1 MHIPGSEDLS
11 PQSPERVLGLVGG
24 TGSESDFGRREGTS
38 PLCLQEKHQKA
49 NKGKKNRITGEMYE
63 SDSNIN
69 LDFFFT
75 DDLFNT
81 DTMNGAFSPYTQTVK
96 ICLKIKSV

>member
-1 MHIPGSEDLS
+1 
-11 PQSPERVLGLVGG
+11 
-24 TGSESDFGRREGTS
+24 
-38 PLCLQEKHQKA
+38 
-49 NKGKKNRITGEMYE
+49 MYE
-63 SDSNIN
+63 SESNIN